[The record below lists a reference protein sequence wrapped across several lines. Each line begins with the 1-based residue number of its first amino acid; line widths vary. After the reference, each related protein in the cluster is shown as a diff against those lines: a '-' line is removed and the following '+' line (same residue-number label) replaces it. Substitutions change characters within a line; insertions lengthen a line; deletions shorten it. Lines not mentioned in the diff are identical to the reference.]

1 MSGNQYGIETDAMTL
16 QRFVLHEQR
25 KHPSAS
31 GDLTNLL
38 TSLSTAFK
46 AISSSVRKAGLAH
59 LYGIA
64 GNTNVQ
70 GEEVKKLDVLSNELM
85 INMINSSYTC
95 CAMVSEE
102 NDNLIEVEA
111 SKQGKYVV
119 TFDPLDGSSNIDC
132 LVSIGTIFGIWKK
145 HKDGPVTREDL
156 LQSGRNMVAAGYCL
170 YGSATMVVLCTGRHV
185 NGFMLDPSIGEFI
198 LTHPKMKIPEKG
210 KIYSVNEG
218 YERFWSKGL
227 REYIH
232 SRKHPEPGK
241 KGMVARY
248 VGSMVADV
256 HRTLLYGGVF
266 LYPPTGDAPQGKLRY
281 LYESA
286 PMAFLVEHAGGIAHT
301 GKIPVLDNVPKDIHE
316 RGTIYLGSKLDME
329 ELLSYFEKYKDE

>member
-1 MSGNQYGIETDAMTL
+1 MSGNTTYGIETDSMTL
-16 QRFVLHEQR
+16 QRFVLQEQR
-25 KHPSAS
+25 KHPSAT

-38 TSLSTAFK
+38 TSLMTAFK
-46 AISSSVRKAGLAH
+46 AISSSVRKAGLAR

-85 INMINSSYTC
+85 INMIKSSYTC

-102 NDNLIEVEA
+102 NENLVKEVVTTLF
-111 SKQGKYVV
+111 SWLRSKFPKQGKYIV

-145 HKDGPVTREDL
+145 QSDGEVTDKDL
-156 LQSGRNMVAAGYCL
+156 LQSGRTMVAAGYCL

-218 YERFWSKGL
+218 YERFFPRALK
-227 REYIH
+227 EYIH
-232 SRKHPEPGK
+232 SKKYPE
-241 KGMVARY
+241 
-248 VGSMVADV
+248 
-256 HRTLLYGGVF
+256 
-266 LYPPTGDAPQGKLRY
+266 
-281 LYESA
+281 
-286 PMAFLVEHAGGIAHT
+286 
-301 GKIPVLDNVPKDIHE
+301 
-316 RGTIYLGSKLDME
+316 
-329 ELLSYFEKYKDE
+329 